1 MIEGDDVVRFGRCL
15 FGVFALILAAGA
27 AWTSPLQSPT
37 DRPILVVSG
46 AISNAN
52 TSDKAAFDHAMLR
65 NLDWVEVET
74 FTSFTDGA
82 QVFAGPTLQS
92 VLDAVGARGET
103 LHASA
108 INDYTVQI
116 PVAHAQQHEVILAVE
131 HNGRPM
137 RIRDKGPIW
146 VVYPLSE
153 AAAAMRPFD
162 GEMIWQLTRIRVE

>member
-1 MIEGDDVVRFGRCL
+1 MVYFGRCF
-15 FGVFALILAAGA
+15 FGVFALILLASA
-27 AWTSPLQSPT
+27 AWASTLQSPAG
-37 DRPILVVSG
+37 RPILVVSG

-52 TSDKAAFDHAMLR
+52 TPDTATFDRDMLR
-65 NLDWVEVET
+65 DLDWVEVET
-74 FTSFTDGA
+74 FTSFTEGA

-131 HNGRPM
+131 HNGQPM
-137 RIRDKGPIW
+137 RIRDKWPIW
-146 VVYPLSE
+146 VLNPLSE
-153 AAAAMRPFD
+153 DAAATRPFD